1 MKMRYIVVGYTLVV
15 ALLISIMYLGLTKEN
30 DFQVDMVYYN
40 RQLKQ
45 IESELVQLT
54 TTKEDIESIEEKYN
68 CSILFITDGDYQ
80 QRLNTFIS
88 DGAVV
93 FDYFSEDGLAGKIV
107 WEMSKNRY
115 EQINQERSD
124 ATLILVG
131 IVALS
136 GYILLAVIYFKF

>member
-93 FDYFSEDGLAGKIV
+93 FDYFSEDGIAGKIV
-107 WEMSKNRY
+107 FRNGIADDVSCHHVF
-115 EQINQERSD
+115 QIFRM
-124 ATLILVG
+124 LLH
-131 IVALS
+131 IV
-136 GYILLAVIYFKF
+136 F